1 MKILIVSNGYGRH
14 ARGGAELAATSLAS
28 MLDQKGHEIT
38 VLTSAG
44 PADSEG
50 WELPSSGRSIRIYRS
65 RLPYPYHY
73 TPTCDRSVLSK
84 ARWHFQDHFQT
95 AIVKHLGLVLESFQP
110 DVVNTHNVQGLGYSV
125 LGEIG
130 KLGLPVVQVLHDL
143 SLSCMNAF
151 MFRQKQECERL
162 CFPCRASHFIK
173 SKYLADISRLSFWSP
188 SQALLNR
195 MKPLLP
201 EHAIAAR
208 VIPLPLTFAPP
219 KNRSVPPA
227 SLNLLYVGRIEPAKG
242 VGFIL
247 EILAEL
253 SCRFSFHMTLVGAGS
268 DLSALQNRYGMHKW
282 LTITGHVSAED
293 VGTYMANAD
302 VLMVPSLWTENS
314 PLVIYQ
320 AISLGLPILASDVGG
335 LAELVGK
342 NMNGDLLPRGDRA
355 AWFER
360 LIQMSEDPGLVSR
373 WKRNA
378 NRYRNRFD
386 PNELT
391 DKVLDLFEE
400 TIQSQMP
407 LRLVEEAG

>member
-28 MLDQKGHEIT
+28 MLDQKGHEIA

-44 PADSEG
+44 PSDSEG
-50 WELPSSGRSIRIYRS
+50 WEPPSNGHSIRIYRS

-73 TPTCDRSVLSK
+73 TPTCDRSIFSK

-95 AIVKHLGLVLESFQP
+95 AIVQQLEMVQKSFQP

-125 LGEIG
+125 LSEIG

-143 SLSCMNAF
+143 SLSCINAF
-151 MFRQKQECERL
+151 MFRQKHECERL

-195 MKPLLP
+195 MKPFLP
-201 EHAIAAR
+201 EHAVASR

-219 KNRSVPPA
+219 KSRATPKA

-247 EILAEL
+247 EMLAEL
-253 SCRFSFHMTLVGAGS
+253 SSRFSFHMTLVGAGS
-268 DLSALQNRYGMHKW
+268 DLSALQSRYGMHEW
-282 LTITGHVSAED
+282 LTITGHVPAED

-302 VLMVPSLWTENS
+302 ALVVPSLWTENS
-314 PLVIYQ
+314 PLVVYQ

-335 LAELVGK
+335 LAELVVK
-342 NMNGDLLPRGDRA
+342 DLNGDLLPRGDRA
-355 AWFER
+355 VWIER
-360 LIQMSEDPGLVSR
+360 LIQLSEDPGLVSR
-373 WKRNA
+373 WRKNA
-378 NRYRNRFD
+378 DLYRNRFD

-391 DKVLDLFEE
+391 DKVLALFEE
-400 TIQSQMP
+400 TIQSQRP
-407 LRLVEEAG
+407 LHLLEAG